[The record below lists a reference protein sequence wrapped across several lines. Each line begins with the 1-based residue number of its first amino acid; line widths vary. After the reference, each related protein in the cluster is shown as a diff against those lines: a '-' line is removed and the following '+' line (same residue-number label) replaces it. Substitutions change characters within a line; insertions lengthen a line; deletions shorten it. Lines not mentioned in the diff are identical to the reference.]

1 MSSMASLELEHLD
14 EGLHARVGGELDL
27 ATCDDV
33 RRRLQPALLQAG
45 RSVLDL
51 SAVSFIDSAGLRML
65 IQLASALRKEGRTL
79 VLIPPADAWARKVL
93 AVSQLDRVIVFREPS
108 D

>member
-1 MSSMASLELEHLD
+1 MSSIASLELEHVD
-14 EGLHARVGGELDL
+14 ESLHARISGELDL
-27 ATCDDV
+27 ATCDDL

-45 RSVLDL
+45 SSVLDL

-65 IQLASALRKEGRTL
+65 IQLASALRNEGRTL
-79 VLIPPADAWARKVL
+79 ELIPPADAWARKVL
-93 AVSQLDRVIVFREPS
+93 TVSQLDRVIVFHDPS